1 MKALA
6 LGTIASVA
14 KGELNNSASA
24 LDSEVLATGFSVD
37 SRQIEAGDVFVAT
50 RGERVDGHDFAAQA
64 LERGAIFVLS
74 ERDIPEIPCVVV
86 GDCVVALGLIASWY
100 RHEVLSAQVIGLT
113 GSSGKTT
120 TKDIIAQVLDGQV
133 VAAPGSFNTEI
144 GLPLT
149 VLEADPETDFLVLEM
164 GMRGLGHIQH
174 LVEVADPDIAAVLNV
189 GTAHVGM
196 MEAPGDIAR
205 AKGEL
210 VEGLRPDAVAVLNAD
225 DPQVKAMQNRTL
237 AETIFFGE
245 QTGVDI
251 QAIDVRIDDQGRP
264 RFDLSVRGDSIRS
277 VQLTMHGEHF
287 VSSALAAAAVAH
299 AAGISTDVIA
309 ERLSK
314 SRIVSPWRMEV
325 RESHSGVTVI
335 NDAYNA
341 NPESM
346 RAALKALRSMSGGR
360 RTWAVLGE
368 MRELGERSVSEHD
381 AIGRLAVRLDISR
394 LVCIGTETKVMH
406 LAASNEGSWG
416 DESVWVPDVAAV
428 IELLDAQVKPG
439 DVVLVKASRAIGLEE
454 VAEHLLRDNEAPS

>member
-6 LGTIASVA
+6 IGTIASVA
-14 KGELNNSASA
+14 EGELNESARA
-24 LDSEVLATGFSVD
+24 LDPQACATGFAVD
-37 SRQIEAGDVFVAT
+37 SRRIEPGNVFVAT

-64 LERGAIFVLS
+64 LERGAIVVLS
-74 ERDIPEIPCVVV
+74 ERDIPGAPCVVV
-86 GDCVVALGLIASWY
+86 GGCVRALGLIASWY

-149 VLEADPETDFLVLEM
+149 VLDADVETDFLVLEM
-164 GMRGLGHIQH
+164 GMRGLGHIRH
-174 LVEVADPDIAAVLNV
+174 LVEVADPDIALVLNV
-189 GTAHVGM
+189 GSAHVGM

-205 AKGEL
+205 AKGEI

-225 DPQVKAMQNRTL
+225 DPQVKAMQERTV
-237 AETIFFGE
+237 AETMFFGE
-245 QTGVDI
+245 QAGVDI
-251 QAIDVRIDDQGRP
+251 QASDVRIDEQGRP
-264 RFDLSVRGDSIRS
+264 GFDLSVRGESAGP

-299 AAGISTDVIA
+299 AAGVATPAIT
-309 ERLSK
+309 ERLARA
-314 SRIVSPWRMEV
+314 RIVSPWRMEV
-325 RESHSGVTVI
+325 RESSGGVTVI
-335 NDAYNA
+335 NDSYNA

-368 MRELGERSVSEHD
+368 MRELGEWSVIEHD

-394 LVCIGTETKVMH
+394 LICVGPKTKVMH

-416 DESVWVPDVAAV
+416 DESVWVPDVAAA
-428 IELLDAQVKPG
+428 IELLDAQVKSG
-439 DVVLVKASRAIGLEE
+439 DVVLVKASRTIGLETI
-454 VAEHLLRDNEAPS
+454 AAHLLEDDEVPS